1 VLRLAAKCSTTW
13 NAGPVVA
20 RLTTA
25 PAPAPDHAYLTSG
38 GEVPDGFAFGV
49 RVGGPGTAGRRLVAV
64 PADMAFLA
72 DGDVVRYAPATGH
85 LAVLYRRASPSN
97 AIFTTERCNSNCLM
111 CSQPPRAVDDRHL
124 TEAYLRAIPLMA
136 KDTPELGITGGE
148 PTLLGDDLFRL
159 VRACLDHL
167 PRTGLHLLSNG
178 RLFAYLSLCRGLA
191 AVGHPDL
198 MVGVPL
204 YADVAGV
211 HDFVVQARG
220 AFDQTVRGIMNLA
233 RCGVR
238 VEIRVVLHR
247 QTVPRLPQLAR
258 FLARNFPYASQVA
271 LMGLE
276 PTGHVKA
283 NLDALWVDPAHYQA
297 ELAAAVGELDDAG
310 IRVRIYNHQLCTL
323 APGLWPFAVRSIS
336 DWKNEYLPV
345 CGGCSVRATCGG
357 FFASAALRRSELIRP
372 VAADEVPPAGAPGR
386 ESGLEGARI

>member
-1 VLRLAAKCSTTW
+1 MTHTVH
-13 NAGPVVA
+13 P
-20 RLTTA
+20 
-25 PAPAPDHAYLTSG
+25 
-38 GEVPDGFAFGV
+38 
-49 RVGGPGTAGRRLVAV
+49 
-64 PADMAFLA
+64 
-72 DGDVVRYAPATGH
+72 YAH
-85 LAVLYRRASPSN
+85 R
-97 AIFTTERCNSNCLM
+97 
-111 CSQPPRAVDDRHL
+111 
-124 TEAYLRAIPLMA
+124 
-136 KDTPELGITGGE
+136 LGIIR
-148 PTLLGDDLFRL
+148 DWKSRWFAIDKQSFRENI
-159 VRACLDHL
+159 VVD
-167 PRTGLHLLSNG
+167 
-178 RLFAYLSLCRGLA
+178 A
-191 AVGHPDL
+191 AIRSFL
-198 MVGVPL
+198 KK
-204 YADVAGV
+204 
-211 HDFVVQARG
+211 
-220 AFDQTVRGIMNLA
+220 
-233 RCGVR
+233 R
-238 VEIRVVLHR
+238 VKGMHVSDIEIERSQSEIRVVLHR

-283 NLDALWVDPAHYQA
+283 NLDALWVDPAHYRA